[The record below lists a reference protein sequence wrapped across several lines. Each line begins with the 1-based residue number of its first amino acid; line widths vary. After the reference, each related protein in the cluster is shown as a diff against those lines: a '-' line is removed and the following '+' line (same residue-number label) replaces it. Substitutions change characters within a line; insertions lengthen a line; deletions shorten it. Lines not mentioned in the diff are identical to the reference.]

1 VRYSVVVFQAVS
13 FYKKY
18 PRIAEFWRLLVAFF
32 SRIQGHH
39 INMGIFSPIVALGMT
54 ANVLL
59 GPVAFFWPDFSRA
72 VPTLMGYCT

>member
-1 VRYSVVVFQAVS
+1 VLFGRCFSSCEILQEIPKNCRVLA
-13 FYKKY
+13 
-18 PRIAEFWRLLVAFF
+18 AACGLF

-39 INMGIFSPIVALGMT
+39 INMDIFSSIVALGMT